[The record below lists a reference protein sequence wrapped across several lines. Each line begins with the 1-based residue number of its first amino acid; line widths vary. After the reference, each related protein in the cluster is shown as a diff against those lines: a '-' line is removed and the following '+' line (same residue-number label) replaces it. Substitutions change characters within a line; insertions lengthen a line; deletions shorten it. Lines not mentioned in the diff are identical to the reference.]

1 MSRHSRSATH
11 KPIEFVIPV
20 SSACRHVRI
29 ERRGLA
35 TACTLAAAAMLLAGA
50 VTAGAQNAGP
60 PEYGYDSIPFGN
72 TAQQIIRELSGATI
86 EEAGS
91 EAHFINHYEV
101 LPDFFAEGLEPDW
114 LGIQQQLNVD
124 VTRMYRVSYVG
135 WINVVALELFFYREH
150 DAPDELGSYRLF
162 MVRKTLKTAGS
173 GSHTEVSNVLTEA
186 INGRLGGDP
195 VSYDVK
201 FVPGL
206 AARISKWEMADSDI
220 FLLVFQNI
228 FSASDA
234 DILYRDREQWGK
246 YVAAH
251 RQEAGQQTRA
261 AGSSF

>member
-1 MSRHSRSATH
+1 MMQRNFT
-11 KPIEFVIPV
+11 
-20 SSACRHVRI
+20 VR
-29 ERRGLA
+29 RAVAG
-35 TACTLAAAAMLLAGA
+35 AAMLLAGGLLA
-50 VTAGAQNAGP
+50 VAQSGGP
-60 PEYGYDSIPFGN
+60 PEYGYGTIPFGN
-72 TAQQIIRELSGATI
+72 TAQQIIHELSGAAI

-150 DAPDELGSYRLF
+150 DVPDELGSYRLF

-186 INGRLGGDP
+186 INGRLGVDP
-195 VSYDVK
+195 VRYDVK

-206 AARISKWEMADSDI
+206 AARISKWGMPDSDI

-234 DILYRDREQWGK
+234 DVLYRDREQWGK

-251 RQEAGQQTRA
+251 RQEAGEQTRA

>member
-1 MSRHSRSATH
+1 
-11 KPIEFVIPV
+11 
-20 SSACRHVRI
+20 
-29 ERRGLA
+29 
-35 TACTLAAAAMLLAGA
+35 MLLAGA
-50 VTAGAQNAGP
+50 VTAGAQSAGP

>member
-1 MSRHSRSATH
+1 
-11 KPIEFVIPV
+11 
-20 SSACRHVRI
+20 
-29 ERRGLA
+29 
-35 TACTLAAAAMLLAGA
+35 MLLAGA
-50 VTAGAQNAGP
+50 VAAGAQSAGP
-60 PEYGYDSIPFGN
+60 PEYGYGTIPFGN

-101 LPDFFAEGLEPDW
+101 LPDFFAAGLEPDW

-186 INGRLGGDP
+186 IDGRLGRDP

-220 FLLVFQNI
+220 FLLVFQNAALSSAHPL
-228 FSASDA
+228 SASSIATASSGDNTWQRTA
-234 DILYRDREQWGK
+234 RKPASRPVPPAAASSACGNVDDISIP
-246 YVAAH
+246 
-251 RQEAGQQTRA
+251 
-261 AGSSF
+261 GSEEIHE